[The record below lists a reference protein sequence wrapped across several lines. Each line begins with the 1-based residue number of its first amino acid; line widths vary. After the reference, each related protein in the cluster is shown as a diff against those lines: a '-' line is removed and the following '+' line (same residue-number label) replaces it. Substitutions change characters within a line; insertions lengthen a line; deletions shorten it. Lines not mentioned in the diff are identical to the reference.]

1 MPSLN
6 LPTASSFQS
15 RAIAF
20 LAAAGLAHAQAGDL
34 DLTLNGGQLVTT
46 QRSTNSGLSMPALG
60 VAAGNGKVLVVGR
73 SQATNGNLGW
83 SVVRYESDGD
93 LDTTFDGDGKVEL
106 FHNTTYSF
114 GAQDVLI
121 YPDGRIL
128 IAGGIFI
135 MNNQNM
141 ISDFAVV
148 RLHDHGALDTSF
160 GNGGIA
166 RVSFGNNRQE
176 TAYALALQPDGRV
189 VVAGSSN
196 SPTTCRLALARLTAS
211 GQLDSS
217 YGKSGKAEIVVSNQL
232 SNILRL
238 KPGCMALDGSGQI
251 VVGAGLNWGIND
263 NDHWRI
269 ARFTVGGKLDSSFG
283 SGGIVTDSLPS
294 SVLFDVAICAGGQI
308 VTSGTFGNAG
318 RTETAV
324 VRYLANGAR
333 DVSFGIGG
341 LASTIGCAALPAGLE
356 FHGNACRVQT
366 DGKVVVGGYTLETGG
381 ARYMAPLRFAADG
394 ARDALFGVDG
404 LGQPANMGPSSLF
417 QGYSL
422 TFDDQDRL
430 VIGGGDHSPGSG
442 VASVAWMRWL

>member
-1 MPSLN
+1 MPSLH
-6 LPTASSFQS
+6 LPTASSFPA

-34 DLTLNGGQLVTT
+34 DLTLNGGHLVTT
-46 QRSTNSGLSMPALG
+46 QQSTNSGLSMPAYG
-60 VAAGNGKVLVVGR
+60 VAAGNGRVLVVGR
-73 SQATNGNLGW
+73 SQAANGNVGW
-83 SVVRYESDGD
+83 SVIRYEADGD
-93 LDTTFDGDGKVEL
+93 LDTTFDGDGRVEL
-106 FHNTTYSF
+106 FHSTYGSS
-114 GAQDVLI
+114 ARDVVV

-128 IAGGIFI
+128 VAGEFPFGS
-135 MNNQNM
+135 NQNVAWQ
-141 ISDFAVV
+141 FGVV
-148 RLHDHGALDTSF
+148 RLHDNGSLDTSF
-160 GNGGIA
+160 GSGGVA
-166 RVSFGNNRQE
+166 RVSFGNNRLDQ
-176 TAYALALQPDGRV
+176 AKAVVLQADGRI

-196 SPTTCRLALARLTAS
+196 TGTSSRLALARLTAS

-217 YGKSGKAEIVVSNQL
+217 YGKNGKAEVVVSNQM

-238 KPGCMALDGSGQI
+238 QPGCMALDGSGRI

-263 NDHWRI
+263 NDRWRI
-269 ARFTVGGKLDSSFG
+269 ARFTVGGKLDNSFG
-283 SGGIVTDSLPS
+283 SGGIVTDSIPS
-294 SVLFDVAICAGGQI
+294 SFLFDVAISAGGQI

-333 DVSFGIGG
+333 DASFGIGG

-381 ARYMAPLRFAADG
+381 ARYMAPFRFAADG

-404 LGQPANMGPSSLF
+404 LGEPAAMGPSSLF

-442 VASVAWMRWL
+442 VSSVGWMRWL